1 MNSDLTADGDWMGW
15 RVARCQVVDKFSYSL
30 EIRAYI
36 GHDPH
41 YFLAGVGF
49 GGDNDRRSN
58 IILSI
63 LTLMPTWPTNAAH
76 FVLGCRLGKDATHL
90 RESHTAA
97 NRGEK
102 LSDVLFSFKEM
113 LSH

>member
-41 YFLAGVGF
+41 YFLTGVGF
-49 GGDNDRRSN
+49 GG
-58 IILSI
+58 
-63 LTLMPTWPTNAAH
+63 
-76 FVLGCRLGKDATHL
+76 
-90 RESHTAA
+90 
-97 NRGEK
+97 
-102 LSDVLFSFKEM
+102 
-113 LSH
+113 

>member
-41 YFLAGVGF
+41 YFLAGVSS
-49 GGDNDRRSN
+49 RRIRPQKRYHAFDFDPALERPEN
-58 IILSI
+58 
-63 LTLMPTWPTNAAH
+63 PRNCPH
-76 FVLGCRLGKDATHL
+76 CG
-90 RESHTAA
+90 
-97 NRGEK
+97 
-102 LSDVLFSFKEM
+102 
-113 LSH
+113 